1 MLQRRERTDSIY
13 ALLYSLIGGSG
24 RRNKRRLTRKAMN
37 TVEQSGTGFDLLF
50 WYVLRKEKA
59 RQGCMADFKFFEKP

>member
-13 ALLYSLIGGSG
+13 ALPYSIIEASG

-37 TVEQSGTGFDLLF
+37 TAEQLGTGFDVLF

>member
-1 MLQRRERTDSIY
+1 
-13 ALLYSLIGGSG
+13 
-24 RRNKRRLTRKAMN
+24 MN

-59 RQGCMADFKFFEKP
+59 RQGKAAWPILNSSKSPDLSMITKYGW

>member
-37 TVEQSGTGFDLLF
+37 TAEQLRTGFDVLF

-59 RQGCMADFKFFEKP
+59 RQGCMVDFKFFEKP